1 MKEQQRTLVSGQQF
15 AIFRIAFGVYLTL
28 HFVQLAAYAPELF
41 GSAGMLPDATLNFT
55 HGILPNPLEHW
66 GSASFVTGFVLLLAV
81 LSAAYTLGI
90 GRRLCAL
97 LLWYGWAC
105 LFNRNN
111 LISNPSIPY
120 VGVLLL
126 LTAIIPAGEPLRMGR
141 RDRAWEFP
149 SSAYW
154 VAWILMAVGYSFSGW
169 AKLPSPSW
177 LDGSALWHVAQNPLA
192 RPGLVRDALLHLPT
206 VCLQW
211 LTWGC
216 LAAELL
222 FLPLSL
228 HRFTRAL
235 VWAALVL
242 MHAGILLVVDFA
254 DLSIG
259 MLMIHLFTFDRS
271 WMPQSWRERMQ
282 KGRARIEEGWSE
294 LAASVGKIIKP
305 LARKESHRQPMAP
318 NSEGSCYRA
327 EQ

>member
-1 MKEQQRTLVSGQQF
+1 MKERTLISGQQF
-15 AIFRIAFGVYLTL
+15 AVFRIVFGIYLTV
-28 HFVQLAAYAPELF
+28 HFLQLAAYAPELF

-66 GSASFVTGFVLLLAV
+66 GSASFVTGFVLALAV
-81 LSAAYTLGI
+81 LSMAYTLGI

-126 LTAIIPAGEPLRMGR
+126 LTAIIPAGEPWSLGR
-141 RDRAWEFP
+141 RDRAWKFP

-169 AKLPSPSW
+169 AKCSSPSW
-177 LDGSALWHVAQNPLA
+177 IDGSALWHVAQNPLA
-192 RPGLVRDALLHLPT
+192 RPGLVRDLLLHLPDL
-206 VCLQW
+206 CLHC
-211 LTWGC
+211 LTWTC

-228 HRFTRAL
+228 HLRARA
-235 VWAALVL
+235 VAWATLVL

-259 MLMIHLFTFDRS
+259 MLMIHLFTFDS
-271 WMPQSWRERMQ
+271 AWIPQSWMNRLRQ
-282 KGRARIEEGWSE
+282 GSVRIE
-294 LAASVGKIIKP
+294 
-305 LARKESHRQPMAP
+305 H
-318 NSEGSCYRA
+318 
-327 EQ
+327 EQTRTA

>member
-1 MKEQQRTLVSGQQF
+1 MKEQERTLISGRQF
-15 AIFRIAFGVYLTL
+15 AVFRIVFGVYLTL

-41 GSAGMLPDATLNFT
+41 SNTGMLPDATLNFT

-66 GSASFVTGFVLLLAV
+66 GTPSFVTGFVIALAV

-126 LTAIIPAGEPLRMGR
+126 LTAIIPAGEPWSLGR
-141 RDRAWEFP
+141 RHHAWGFP
-149 SSAYW
+149 TSAYW

-169 AKLPSPSW
+169 AKLSSPSW
-177 LDGSALWHVAQNPLA
+177 VDGSALWHVAQNPLA
-192 RPGLVRDALLHLPT
+192 RPGFVRDALLHLPD
-206 VCLQW
+206 VWLHG

-216 LAAELL
+216 LSIELL
-222 FLPLSL
+222 FLPLSF
-228 HRFTRAL
+228 HRLTRAIA
-235 VWAALVL
+235 WTALVL

-259 MLMIHLFTFDRS
+259 MLMIHLFTFDPA
-271 WMPQSWRERMQ
+271 WIPQSWMNKLRQVSHASTDSAHYPAPITRKHTRRTPHLLPE
-282 KGRARIEEGWSE
+282 GRAEGTR
-294 LAASVGKIIKP
+294 G
-305 LARKESHRQPMAP
+305 
-318 NSEGSCYRA
+318 
-327 EQ
+327 